1 MMEFVIVVSGLSG
14 QNVPQCLVE
23 RSLLERFYGCTIL
36 DRHVVPHFVE
46 IRPHGVLLV
55 FDAENGVEGVDHTI
69 VLSKPEVVKGYVY
82 GYQD

>member
-1 MMEFVIVVSGLSG
+1 
-14 QNVPQCLVE
+14 
-23 RSLLERFYGCTIL
+23 
-36 DRHVVPHFVE
+36 
-46 IRPHGVLLV
+46 LLV